1 MHYEEDYTLDFE
13 EIMELFDKENC
24 LNKEEKNRRM
34 IEKGNLLIKLFHL
47 RKSQF
52 KQIPSKNKKEKII
65 WFYNQLVSI
74 AFVRSGKVTLD
85 INDETMEATLT
96 YWGKYIMQTPESNDE
111 TRTILIKLFST
122 YSNFWLDSKNGGF
135 RIRIFENLYDLVK
148 VSDKSDEIIKLEKM
162 IREI

>member
-1 MHYEEDYTLDFE
+1 M
-13 EIMELFDKENC
+13 
-24 LNKEEKNRRM
+24 
-34 IEKGNLLIKLFHL
+34 
-47 RKSQF
+47 
-52 KQIPSKNKKEKII
+52 
-65 WFYNQLVSI
+65 VSI

-135 RIRIFENLYDLVK
+135 RIRIYENLYDLVK